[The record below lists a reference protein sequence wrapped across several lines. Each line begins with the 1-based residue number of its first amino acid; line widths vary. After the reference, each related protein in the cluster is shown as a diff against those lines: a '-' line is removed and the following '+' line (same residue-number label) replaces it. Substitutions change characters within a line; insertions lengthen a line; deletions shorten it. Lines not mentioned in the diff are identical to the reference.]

1 MLLLVEPTKSGRW
14 NWHGVLVCTN
24 HEHHAAIQAEF
35 PALMPHEVLRKWLFI
50 DSTHEDF
57 ESTMEGVAKRI
68 ASNDPRFG
76 VLLKNQKP
84 RGRKRWRRDL
94 ALALWAAVIA
104 LSAPA
109 AHPVDDAAKV
119 ARLSLEVQRAEDLR
133 AVKRLQIT
141 YAQYVQF
148 GLWSQAA
155 SLFAGHAEAI
165 FGADRIN
172 GRAAIGRFF
181 LNTWGNGREGLPA
194 GGLHTLLEDTPVLNL
209 SADGQTAK
217 GRWHEFRLLGRL
229 GGSARWE
236 QGIAENSYAKEAGV
250 WKISRINYYLE
261 TAGRYETGWVN
272 AGPAVDFLP
281 FHYTSDEAG
290 RPIPPIPAGMRI
302 PEIKGTPVAALAALN
317 LRIQA
322 MNDEDKVANLQN
334 AYGYYADRKMWDDA
348 SDLFTDD
355 GVLEI
360 ADVGIYAGVR
370 NIRRSYERFGPP
382 GLQHGQLNDRLIFN
396 LLVSAPA
403 AGNEARARGV
413 EFNMLGDV
421 GTGMASL
428 GIDVIESRFV
438 RGTDGIWRIREMR
451 VFPIMATDYYR
462 GWAKSRLVTPPPT
475 GMFAPDKPVP
485 AADSATLTDGAIP
498 VFFENNP
505 ATGKPVSLPAGAK
518 FAGVDALVRAPARS
532 SPAIQTP
539 SDLAAPD
546 AAVADAARRLSLSV
560 AYVAVDNISHALGN
574 FIDDQQWHSLGLL
587 FAKDGWRAKAAV
599 AFCVG
604 PEHVE
609 ECERNYDGVAAL
621 PRGSASGHWLIQPVI
636 DVAPDGA
643 SAKMRHRLLHIDAAP
658 ESRGFSD
665 GMYPNNAAKLEDG
678 VWKFDVAAPDQPYF
692 SSSSFKDGWARKST
706 TPSPRATNRNAVE
719 PLRNFPPDVP
729 RASMPVR
736 HHGSLPGDLIV
747 WPDIKPMWF
756 SYRNPVS
763 GRVPPL
769 YCPDLK
775 TCETDL
781 ALRAARTGQ
790 P

>member
-1 MLLLVEPTKSGRW
+1 LARTFVDVRGGPLISHRW
-14 NWHGVLVCTN
+14 QVRCG
-24 HEHHAAIQAEF
+24 
-35 PALMPHEVLRKWLFI
+35 
-50 DSTHEDF
+50 
-57 ESTMEGVAKRI
+57 
-68 ASNDPRFG
+68 
-76 VLLKNQKP
+76 
-84 RGRKRWRRDL
+84 L
-94 ALALWAAVIA
+94 ALALCAAVIA
-104 LSAPA
+104 FSAPA
-109 AHPVDDAAKV
+109 AQPADDAAKV

-141 YAQYVQF
+141 YAQYLQF

-155 SLFAGHAEAI
+155 SLFAGNAEAI
-165 FGADRIN
+165 LGADRIH
-172 GRAAIGRFF
+172 GRAAIGTFF
-181 LNTWGNGREGLPA
+181 LDTWGHGREGLPS

-209 SADGQTAK
+209 SADGQTAR
-217 GRWHEFRLLGRL
+217 GRWHEFWLIGRL

-250 WKISRINYYLE
+250 WKISRIDYHVVA
-261 TAGRYETGWVN
+261 AGPYETGWVT
-272 AGPAVDFLP
+272 AGPAVEFVP

-302 PEIKGTPVAALAALN
+302 PGIKGAPTVALAALN

-334 AYGYYADRKMWDDA
+334 AYGYYTDRKMWDDA

-360 ADVGIYAGVR
+360 GDVGIYAGVK
-370 NIRRSYERFGPP
+370 NIRRSYERFGPS
-382 GLQHGQLNDRLIFN
+382 GLLPGQLNDRLIFS
-396 LLVSAPA
+396 LRVTT
-403 AGNEARARGV
+403 AGNEARTRGIAL
-413 EFNMLGDV
+413 NLLGDV
-421 GTGMASL
+421 GTGTASL
-428 GIDVIESRFV
+428 GLDVLESRCV

-451 VFPIMATDYYR
+451 IFPIMATDYYR
-462 GWAKSRLVTPPPT
+462 GWAASRLVTPPPA
-475 GMFAPDKPVP
+475 GRFAPDKPVP
-485 AADSATLTDGAIP
+485 AADAGTLTDGVIP
-498 VFFENNP
+498 VFFESHP
-505 ATGKPVSLPAGAK
+505 VTGKPVSVPAGAK
-518 FAGVDALVRAPARS
+518 VAGVDALLPASAPP
-532 SPAIQTP
+532 SPPVQMAI
-539 SDLAAPD
+539 DFD

-574 FIDDQQWHSLGLL
+574 FIDDQQWHALGGL

-621 PRGSASGHWLIQPVI
+621 PRASASGHWLIQPVI

-665 GMYPNNAAKLEDG
+665 GMYPNNAATLENG

-692 SSSSFKDGWARKST
+692 SSSGFKDGWARKAT
-706 TPSPRATNRNAVE
+706 APAGRAANRNAIE

-729 RASMPVR
+729 RASMPIR
-736 HHGSLPGDLIV
+736 HHGSLPGDMIV

-781 ALRAARTGQ
+781 KVAGARR
-790 P
+790 